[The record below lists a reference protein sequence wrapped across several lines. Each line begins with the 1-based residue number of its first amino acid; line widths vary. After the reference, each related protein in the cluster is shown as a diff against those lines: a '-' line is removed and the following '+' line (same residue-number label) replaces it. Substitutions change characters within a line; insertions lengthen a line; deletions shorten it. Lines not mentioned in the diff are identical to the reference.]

1 MSSFSVGYGVRPV
14 RRISIWIAASIAL
27 NLLMGG
33 WILSWTL
40 GLHPAPKSY
49 DWQIDLRKSLS
60 PADGV
65 VIEKAV
71 QQFQD
76 ARLQGDRNIAAH
88 YDRLFDILSKE
99 PFDADAANLVL
110 TEMNTARTADKATAQ
125 PFFLEELRD
134 LSPAG
139 RALLL
144 ASMQKRQISW
154 RASLH

>member
-40 GLHPAPKSY
+40 GLHPTPKSY
-49 DWQIDLRKSLS
+49 EWQLDLRKSLS
-60 PADGV
+60 PADRA
-65 VIEKAV
+65 VIEKTV
-71 QQFQD
+71 QQFQET
-76 ARLQGDRNIAAH
+76 RLQSDRRVAAY
-88 YDRLFDILSKE
+88 YDRLFDILAKE
-99 PFDADAANLVL
+99 PFDTDAANTVL
-110 TEMNTARTADKATAQ
+110 TEINATRTAATTQ

-144 ASMQKRQISW
+144 ANMQKRQRSW
-154 RASLH
+154 RANLR

>member
-40 GLHPAPKSY
+40 GLHPAPKPN
-49 DWQIDLRKSLS
+49 DWQLDLRKSLS
-60 PADGV
+60 PADGG

-71 QQFQD
+71 QQFQE
-76 ARLQGDRNIAAH
+76 ARLQGDRRIAAY
-88 YDRLFDILSKE
+88 YDRLFDILAKE
-99 PFDADAANLVL
+99 PFDADAANSVL
-110 TEMNTARTADKATAQ
+110 TEMNAARTADKAATQ

-144 ASMQKRQISW
+144 ASMQKRQESW
-154 RASLH
+154 RAGLR